1 MIFHVFVRVETV
13 EVQNLVQI
21 LGQLEIE
28 PKGVGLFRML
38 PKEEGI
44 KLDVPRW

>member
-1 MIFHVFVRVETV
+1 MIFHVFMRVETV

-28 PKGVGLFRML
+28 LKGVELF
-38 PKEEGI
+38 
-44 KLDVPRW
+44 